1 MQADTL
7 QQTASEPSS
16 LDNRLYWFIIVV
28 LLAALA
34 VSGYLSYLKLFPAVV
49 PACPADATFDCN
61 TVLNSRFSVVAG
73 VPIAYLGF
81 FTNAVMLGLLV
92 LERGLRKFASYA
104 PLAVFFVALFA
115 FIYSVYLVYVQAFEI
130 GAYCPWCLA
139 HEALIALIFGAAV
152 WRLRTSGAL

>member
-1 MQADTL
+1 MQAQNL
-7 QQTASEPSS
+7 QQRPAEPSS
-16 LDNRLYWFIIVV
+16 LDNRLYGFIVVV

-34 VSGYLSYLKLFPAVV
+34 VSGYLSYLKLFPAVA

-81 FTNAVMLGLLV
+81 FTNVVLLGLLIA
-92 LERGLRKFASYA
+92 ERVVRSFTQYA

-139 HEALIALIFGAAV
+139 HEALIALIFGAAI